1 MCQMES
7 CIKIKKTLFGEA
19 KEGHPSLG
27 QGYHG
32 LVDPWESFFRRF
44 WCWFC
49 TVVRT
54 TVQIFVLVPFLVP
67 VYRYGVPVLQSLLYC
82 LSPLHFLFFQEFP
95 PAAKLSKFSVMPT
108 ERVTVCGK
116 PHSNKPLWA
125 AYVAALASLGIATYR
140 FCFSPRR
147 TKGAKAE

>member
-1 MCQMES
+1 MGDGQ
-7 CIKIKKTLFGEA
+7 TLQPE
-19 KEGHPSLG
+19 
-27 QGYHG
+27 
-32 LVDPWESFFRRF
+32 
-44 WCWFC
+44 
-49 TVVRT
+49 
-54 TVQIFVLVPFLVP
+54 FLI
-67 VYRYGVPVLQSLLYC
+67 RALSIWLHFIC

-95 PAAKLSKFSVMPT
+95 PAAKLSKFSVMQT
-108 ERVTVCGK
+108 ELVTVCGK